1 MSIQGAVNG
10 AISSVTSSVLKVKAV
25 KALQKEN
32 EAKESVKTNTTQKKK
47 MSTAVKQKRQSY
59 LDQPT
64 SIGGT
69 LKDLNLSP
77 EQKKSVRA
85 QLKGGK

>member
-1 MSIQGAVNG
+1 MSIQGAVNS
-10 AISSVTSSVLKVKAV
+10 AISGVTNSVLQVKAV
-25 KALQKEN
+25 KALQKEK
-32 EAKESVKTNTTQKKK
+32 EAKESVKTNVTQQKK
-47 MSTAVKQKRQSY
+47 MSTAVKQKRKSY

-69 LKDLNLSP
+69 LRDLNLSP
-77 EQKKSVRA
+77 EQKRSVKT